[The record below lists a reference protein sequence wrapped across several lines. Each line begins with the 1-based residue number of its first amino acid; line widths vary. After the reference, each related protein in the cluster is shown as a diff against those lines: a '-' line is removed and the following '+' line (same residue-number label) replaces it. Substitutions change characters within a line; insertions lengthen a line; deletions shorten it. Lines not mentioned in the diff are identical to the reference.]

1 MDSNPG
7 MTEHD
12 ALAECAALLEMDDPR
27 WPVLYTVV
35 CSADK
40 RRIHTTGSKIA
51 AESIARHLSEMTANS
66 YVVERRV
73 RPRR

>member
-1 MDSNPG
+1 
-7 MTEHD
+7 MTEPD
-12 ALAECAALLEMDDPR
+12 ALAECVALLEIDNPR

-35 CSADK
+35 CQADK

-51 AESIARHLSEMTANS
+51 AGSIALHLSEMTGQI

-73 RPRR
+73 RR